1 MMDGY
6 GMCRK
11 RSSRLGGNFFCAV
24 DDDSKCKDIKKEPTT
39 GISVSVDACTSVNVG
54 KVRSNF
60 RFNVFITTIKNNGEM
75 LFPCMDTTLL
85 FR

>member
-1 MMDGY
+1 
-6 GMCRK
+6 MCRK

-54 KVRSNF
+54 KVVAIFDLIYSLRE
-60 RFNVFITTIKNNGEM
+60 KYWKM
-75 LFPCMDTTLL
+75 LFPYMDTTLS

>member
-1 MMDGY
+1 
-6 GMCRK
+6 MCRK

-54 KVRSNF
+54 KVVAIFDLIYSL
-60 RFNVFITTIKNNGEM
+60 KYWKM